1 MSRKFRVLLVYPC
14 RDIDSQVRTQFSQE
28 QIHALVMWPFKAR
41 TYGLAF
47 NGLETLASITPDW
60 VDVTVANENLDT
72 IDFDGD
78 YDLVALTVMV
88 TNATRACQ
96 IADRFRKRGVKVVMG
111 GYYPYMVG
119 EHALSHADSIC
130 AGEAEHVWEDMLS
143 DARDGK
149 LKPIYEQAE
158 KTDMSQLTHL
168 PKPDRARWMRHVSLT
183 LQASRGCPFDCEF
196 CSIVVMLGHTMR
208 YKTPESICAELEQIY
223 KHDLMGRFARR
234 PIFFVDDNI
243 FGNPK
248 QFKEICRAIIQLNK
262 KYPKFNPSFGSQ
274 LTINVTKD
282 KEALSLMR
290 EAGFYNIFIG
300 LESTSVDVLRSYKKY
315 HNVAFDYDEAVGTM
329 REYGMEV
336 IASFIFGTDAET
348 TECFDAAFDFF
359 DRNNVLYPY
368 FNILTPIGKQWKR
381 YLMEGRLLTVKPRL
395 YDAHHTVFVPMK
407 MRPIELQKGFIDLVD
422 RVLSYDQ
429 IKKRLIGAASKHV
442 NERMIMSTMVE
453 MGLYYKIA
461 ATLKLQGDLDGLR
474 FVQDMKPHIQ
484 AGKVSMV
491 SVLIQLDQHD
501 FAVRN
506 RLTLAEHRY
515 NLDVPSWEERPE
527 AERQE
532 DSSIAAQVA
541 AAVR

>member
-158 KTDMSQLTHL
+158 KTDMSQVTHL
-168 PKPDRARWMRHVSLT
+168 PKPERARWMRHVSLT

-407 MRPIELQKGFIDLVD
+407 MRPIELQRGFIDLVD

-461 ATLKLQGDLDGLR
+461 ATLKLQGDLEGLR

>member
-1 MSRKFRVLLVYPC
+1 M
-14 RDIDSQVRTQFSQE
+14 
-28 QIHALVMWPFKAR
+28 R

-60 VDVTVANENLDT
+60 VDLRVANENLDT
-72 IDFDGD
+72 IDFDGA
-78 YDLVALTVMV
+78 YDLIALTVMV

-111 GYYPYMVG
+111 GYYPYMAG
-119 EHALSHADSIC
+119 EHALNHADSIC
-130 AGEAEHVWEDMLS
+130 AGEAEYVWEDMLN
-143 DARDGK
+143 DARDGT
-149 LKPIYEQAE
+149 LKPVYEQSSR
-158 KTDMSQLTHL
+158 TNMSQLTHL
-168 PKPDRARWMRHVSLT
+168 PRANRWRWMRHVSLT

-196 CSIVVMLGHTMR
+196 CSIVVMLGHSMR
-208 YKTPESICAELEQIY
+208 YKKPASVAAELERIY
-223 KHDLMGRFARR
+223 QNDLMGRFARR

-243 FGNPK
+243 FGNPTE
-248 QFKEICRAIIQLNK
+248 FKEICRAIITLNK
-262 KYPKFNPSFGSQ
+262 KYPGFHASFGSQ

-300 LESTSVDVLRSYKKY
+300 LESTSVDVLRSYKKF
-315 HNVAFDYDEAVGTM
+315 HNVAFDYDEAVGRM

-348 TECFDAAFDFF
+348 TDCFDAAYKFF
-359 DRNNVLYPY
+359 DRNNVLFPY

-407 MRPIELQKGFIDLVD
+407 MRPIDLQQGFIDLVD
-422 RVLSYDQ
+422 RVLSYEQ
-429 IKKRLIGAASKHV
+429 IKKRLLGAASAQV
-442 NERMIMSTMVE
+442 NERMMLSKPAE
-453 MGLYYKIA
+453 MALYYKIA
-461 ATLKLQGDLDGLR
+461 ATLKLTGDVEGLQLVR
-474 FVQDMKPHIQ
+474 DLKPYIQ
-484 AGKVSMV
+484 AGRLSMV

-506 RLTLAEHRY
+506 RLTMGEHRY
-515 NLDVPSWEERPE
+515 KLDIPSWEERPKTSGH
-527 AERQE
+527 
-532 DSSIAAQVA
+532 DGSSTA
-541 AAVR
+541 AAVAASIR